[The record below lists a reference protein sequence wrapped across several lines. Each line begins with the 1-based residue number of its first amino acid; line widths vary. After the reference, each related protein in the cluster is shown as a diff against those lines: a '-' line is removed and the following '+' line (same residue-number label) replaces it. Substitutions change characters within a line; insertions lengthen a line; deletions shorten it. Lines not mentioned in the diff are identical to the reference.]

1 MAAHISRPNLER
13 RALGDFSVS
22 LAFLTCTDDE
32 NGETRLKVYTMRE
45 MKYSDKVVRNCQGGW
60 AKETDQDIFEAGAR
74 EAFEEIVPIAV
85 SECDWIQLVSNKL
98 RHSYE
103 THSDNLS
110 IEIAYRSVRWKGQ
123 NSLKPHI
130 SMRIILPTDDH
141 LLESLVAKPVGCS
154 GENGLERTEDLRWDD
169 FSHVKSCS
177 EFLPFTFEVDDIDLV
192 RHCFKSQVRFVDKR
206 TSLDNHKH
214 LHGAGDKIIHCKG
227 NGCTNEI
234 IFSVEQQ
241 QDYQKKGWV
250 EPKYCKACKL
260 QRK

>member
-1 MAAHISRPNLER
+1 MKQIFATLC
-13 RALGDFSVS
+13 LVCC
-22 LAFLTCTDDE
+22 LLTCYAFFFDA
-32 NGETRLKVYTMRE
+32 YTCQSLNHPQN
-45 MKYSDKVVRNCQGGW
+45 YNHPYPPYHQDCYIRN
-60 AKETDQDIFEAGAR
+60 
-74 EAFEEIVPIAV
+74 EI
-85 SECDWIQLVSNKL
+85 SEILDYLNYTVGV
-98 RHSYE
+98 
-103 THSDNLS
+103 
-110 IEIAYRSVRWKGQ
+110 EIGVQKGQ